1 MPYSFS
7 TRLPDPSYKRHF
19 SGANEISGA
28 GDLGPGFASVNV
40 TSDQKVMVSRTNSQ
54 RVLAKAVA
62 GQKWKI
68 DITYHPMTQAEF
80 RPIDAFLQMKQGAL
94 TPFHVALPQYNTPI
108 NTPWVTHLAVAAEA
122 NADFRPRAST
132 LAGSTSLHIVSNG
145 ATNPAYDGTIT
156 DNIPQPG
163 EVFSITDSNDS
174 NHTKVYM
181 ITYVE
186 TRDVYSTAASRP
198 NSTDSIR
205 LGISPPLAKSISTS
219 AVLNFTTPL
228 FKVIMPTA
236 VRSYSLNTD
245 NLYKFGLKLEE
256 YL

>member
-7 TRLPDPSYKRHF
+7 NRLPDPAYKRHF

-28 GDLGPGFASVNV
+28 GDLGPGFASVKL
-40 TSDQKVMVSRTNSQ
+40 TSDQKVMMSRTNSQ

-62 GQKWKI
+62 GQKWNI
-68 DITYHPMTQAEF
+68 DIVYHPMTQAEF
-80 RPIDAFLQMKQGAL
+80 RPIDTFLQMTQGAL
-94 TPFHVALPQYNTPI
+94 TSFQIALPQYNTPV
-108 NTPWVTHLAVAAEA
+108 NTPWVTHLALAAAA
-122 NADFRPRAST
+122 NAEFRPHAST
-132 LAGSTSLHIVSNG
+132 AAGSTSLHIVSNG
-145 ATNPAYDGTIT
+145 ATNPAYNGDTT

-163 EVFSITDSNDS
+163 EMFSITDSNNT

-186 TRDVYSTAASRP
+186 TRTVYSTTASRP
-198 NSTDSIR
+198 SNPAALR
-205 LGISPPLAKSISTS
+205 LGISPPLAKSIGTS

-236 VRSYSLNTD
+236 IRSYSLNTD
-245 NLYKFGLKLEE
+245 NLYKFSLR
-256 YL
+256 YFY